1 MLVDIFSGRDRQSA
15 LSKGSFH
22 FSALPSHGEQLEL
35 AGERLAQTRH
45 LLSWRQ
51 VRDSG
56 NRCHRTSS
64 APSSAGYSRRVWLNA
79 VTGRPPSS

>member
-35 AGERLAQTRH
+35 AGELSAVSANGTDLRL
-45 LLSWRQ
+45 
-51 VRDSG
+51 
-56 NRCHRTSS
+56 
-64 APSSAGYSRRVWLNA
+64 
-79 VTGRPPSS
+79 